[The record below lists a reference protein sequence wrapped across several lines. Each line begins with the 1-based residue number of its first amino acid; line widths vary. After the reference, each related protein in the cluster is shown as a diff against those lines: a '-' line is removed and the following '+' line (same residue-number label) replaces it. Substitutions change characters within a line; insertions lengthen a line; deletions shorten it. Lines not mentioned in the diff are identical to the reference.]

1 MDTSKH
7 TEALDM
13 MKAEHRLAVDKVRA
27 DEDLTEDAKRR
38 RIAEL
43 EREYAPASEEESA
56 RILEALDSKIESQYR
71 KAHSPSKPSS
81 DGNAELAR
89 EMRLARLREEVT
101 DEFADSNQDP
111 IRAYEEAVRLGD
123 KERMH
128 VIEKVGPKFLQD
140 SSRKQRLAQLVDEQL
155 PAGRREAKREHERL
169 AAQRRNLEIGFAL
182 QRRTPSGRL

>member
-1 MDTSKH
+1 MNTSKH

-13 MKAEHRLAVDKVRA
+13 MKAEHRQAVDKVRA

-43 EREYAPASEEESA
+43 EREYAPAFEEESA
-56 RILEALDSKIESQYR
+56 RILEDLDARIESQYR
-71 KAHSPSKPSS
+71 KAHGPSKPSS
-81 DGNAELAR
+81 DGNAELAK

-101 DEFADSNQDP
+101 DEFSDGKQDP
-111 IRAYEEAVRLGD
+111 IRAYEEAVRIGD
-123 KERMH
+123 KERQY
-128 VIEKVGPKFLQD
+128 VIEKVGPKFLAD
-140 SSRKQRLAQLVDEQL
+140 SSRRQRLTQLIEEQL

-169 AAQRRNLEIGFAL
+169 QAQRRNLEIGFAL